1 MLEACLTQ
9 GAGLHALALRQA
21 APRVVA
27 MASHGDRPS
36 ELPLLCSLCTT
47 WTELGYSV
55 VVLDATMAESASD
68 PGLQQWMDDSACHT
82 GASGQYPMS
91 WPIVPSAL
99 GLEQLCLGAPE
110 DGEGSSRLQ
119 HLGRLFRNYEIVL
132 VYASAQNLASYLP
145 GSGIEPLLAVSAKG
159 MSLLSA
165 YQSLKHLLL
174 IGRLQPTIVAVM
186 DESNQNSVASVSSLC
201 KSLQDCAM
209 TFLAHQVT
217 PLPVCVPLMD
227 GPSLDDMHR
236 LALRLLESAFSLA
249 PATACLT
256 ASSHQRISGANHLA
270 RSH

>member
-9 GAGLHALALRQA
+9 GAGLHALALRQP

-36 ELPLLCSLCTT
+36 ELPLLCSLCTI

-55 VVLDATMAESASD
+55 VVLDATMAESAGD
-68 PGLQQWMDDSACHT
+68 PGLRQWMDDPACHASAC
-82 GASGQYPMS
+82 GQYPAS
-91 WPIVPSAL
+91 WPIVPSAV
-99 GLEQLCLGAPE
+99 GLEQLCLGAQ
-110 DGEGSSRLQ
+110 DAGEGRSRLQ

-145 GSGIEPLLAVSAKG
+145 DSGIEPLLAVSAKG

-186 DESNQNSVASVSSLC
+186 DESNQNSLASGSSLC
-201 KSLQDCAM
+201 KSLQGCAM
-209 TFLAHQVT
+209 AFLAHQVT
-217 PLPVCVPLMD
+217 PLPVHIPSKD
-227 GPSLDDMHR
+227 GQSFGDMHR

-249 PATACLT
+249 PAIPALT
-256 ASSHQRISGANHLA
+256 VPDRQRTCGDNHLA